1 MSGVGPLGAVH
12 NANEVRINEGDFMF
26 AAWMRLVMDT
36 SMLTLESQQV
46 IALRFLRLTLGGSAA
61 APREVNRMV
70 AEKIGAI
77 ADSY

>member
-46 IALRFLRLTLGGSAA
+46 IALRFLRLTLGRFCRRST
-61 APREVNRMV
+61 
-70 AEKIGAI
+70 
-77 ADSY
+77 